1 MGLGPPELSLSL
13 GWAGEALP
21 NPRDTR
27 PGSLPTL
34 PSPERIWAAL
44 KQKKKMGKGSPLG
57 GSSPMSLPQTQ
68 QVMESRRG
76 SVTFPPQNW
85 AGRAEILMDLV
96 VPHVPGAGD

>member
-34 PSPERIWAAL
+34 PDPGRIWAAL
-44 KQKKKMGKGSPLG
+44 KKRKNGERVTPGR
-57 GSSPMSLPQTQ
+57 PQPDVAATN
-68 QVMESRRG
+68 
-76 SVTFPPQNW
+76 P
-85 AGRAEILMDLV
+85 
-96 VPHVPGAGD
+96 AGDRATSGFSDLSTPKLGREG

>member
-44 KQKKKMGKGSPLG
+44 KQKKKRGKGHPWEA
-57 GSSPMSLPQTQ
+57 PARCRCHKP
-68 QVMESRRG
+68 SR
-76 SVTFPPQNW
+76 
-85 AGRAEILMDLV
+85 
-96 VPHVPGAGD
+96 